1 MKERQVTCP
10 ECGVAQ
16 HEMDGLVVKDITT
29 PDDINLG
36 LKRYA
41 LRCEACGF
49 ATAFIGRE
57 Q

>member
-10 ECGVAQ
+10 ECGVAP

-29 PDDINLG
+29 PDDVSLG

>member
-1 MKERQVTCP
+1 MKERQATCP
-10 ECGVAQ
+10 ECGAHQ
-16 HEMDGLVVKDITT
+16 HEMEGLVVKDITT
-29 PDDINLG
+29 PDDTNLG
-36 LKRYA
+36 LKRFA